1 MVQYEAIMSLTKLTT
16 SSLLILVIMLM
27 YIVLMYSQLLTDWST
42 ITNFMLSSVPWPISN
57 HLVRLMTSRL

>member
-1 MVQYEAIMSLTKLTT
+1 MVQYEATMSLTKLTT

-27 YIVLMYSQLLTDWST
+27 YIVVMYSQLLTDWST

-57 HLVRLMTSRL
+57 HLVNKHL